1 MKYVLVLI
9 GILAIPMS
17 VNAAMFK
24 CTDADGKVTFSD
36 KPCPEQQ
43 QETLKEL
50 AVPKPPEA
58 DPETG
63 DAATTEDAGPET
75 GDTATAETEAAEPA
89 SGPQLVADDSP
100 LAAVYKN
107 FLAALKKCDRG
118 EMLKYGSV
126 KIAKDLAR
134 MSDTDIKNQCEQLQ
148 TFLPTDF
155 TGATEVINGDK
166 GSIEWRNEAGSTG
179 ESGSSAV
186 KSLYTANFTRENGA
200 WKYGD

>member
-1 MKYVLVLI
+1 MKDILVLI

-58 DPETG
+58 SPETG
-63 DAATTEDAGPET
+63 DAATTETGP
-75 GDTATAETEAAEPA
+75 AEPA
-89 SGPQLVADDSP
+89 ASAQPVTDDSP
-100 LAAVYKN
+100 LAVVYKN

-126 KIAKDLAR
+126 KIVKDLAR
-134 MSDTDIKNQCEQLQ
+134 MSDTEIKNQCEQLQ
-148 TFLPTDF
+148 NFLPNDF
-155 TGATEVINGDK
+155 TGATEVIDGDK
-166 GSIEWRNEAGSTG
+166 GSIQWRNEAISAG
-179 ESGSSAV
+179 ESGSSTM
-186 KSLYTANFTRENGA
+186 KSLYTANFTQEDGA
-200 WKYGD
+200 WKYGE